1 VKENGV
7 HLSKDSLSG
16 QEVGRTRP
24 TGP

>member
-1 VKENGV
+1 VKENWV